1 MKIKSASALQV
12 KKEAHLKENSILD
25 EGRFKQSTY
34 IVREPSEFLNGSIPP
49 SALDIHNFE
58 PEE

>member
-34 IVREPSEFLNGSIPP
+34 IVREPSEFLNSIPP
-49 SALDIHNFE
+49 SAIDIHNFE